1 MSRPRYDFRTPRST
15 SLTGIELRNFK
26 SIKSAQIHT
35 KPLTVV
41 SGSNSSGKSTLL
53 QAVLALAQNS
63 KQRIDGRR
71 FPLNGEYGRLGTFWS
86 LLSQKLD
93 RYQYMTIALQ
103 FETDR
108 GDVLRNAGPR
118 FRSNRKKREDL
129 ENSEVERVT
138 GYWSLGFDGRFEN
151 LSGSA
156 QIGTIRTC
164 AKGSFWTIKLD
175 LERDTLGYDPSELG
189 VGGFEYDGD
198 FDNFSG
204 QLTIELD
211 RHGEL
216 DIDQHLDLS
225 IPIDQAKVSSG
236 QCSSLFVPFFEPSQ
250 QVEKWFKEVTRQAHD
265 THTDAEDDH
274 QYIQDH
280 DHFVQLAIE
289 GIVRRDP
296 PDKYPELVRWYKD
309 LDSTDKGW
317 IEDRTAELL
326 QLICDIFDD
335 DMMQPLVGAQRAFSR
350 YLASRVSYVGP
361 LRHAPHLPFGSAS
374 DPDSGHVGVSGEH
387 VAAILQAKLSEKN
400 RYPLPDDHETE
411 VTLEEAVNQWLRFFE
426 LADSLAVDEK
436 TPLVY
441 NIEIVPPGLDEPVPL
456 NAVGVGVS
464 QLLPVIVQC
473 LVAGPGALVILE
485 QPELH
490 LHPAAQQRLAD
501 FLIACTNWGQRIL
514 VETHSEYMVLRLR
527 RRIAE
532 DDSDELLERVA
543 ILFAERDDQGDTN
556 FRDVKLNEV
565 GGVLDWPKGFFD
577 QGPNEAHQLLIAAAE
592 RQRRD
597 EEAAKSQRS

>member
-1 MSRPRYDFRTPRST
+1 MSRPRYDFRVPKST
-15 SLTGIELRNFK
+15 SLTDLELRNFK
-26 SIKSAQIHT
+26 SIKSAKIRI
-35 KPLTVV
+35 KPLTIV
-41 SGSNSSGKSTLL
+41 SGSNSAGKSTLL
-53 QAVLALAQNS
+53 QAILALAQNS
-63 KQRIDGRR
+63 KQRIEGRR

-86 LLSQKLD
+86 LLNQKFD
-93 RYQYMTIALQ
+93 RYEYMTIALH

-108 GDVLRNAGPR
+108 DDVFRNARPR
-118 FRSNRKKREDL
+118 FHSNRRKRKSPGD
-129 ENSEVERVT
+129 SRVERVT
-138 GYWSLGFDGRFEN
+138 GHWSLGFDGSFEN

-164 AKGSFWTIKLD
+164 AKGSFWTVTLD
-175 LERDTLGYDPSELG
+175 LQRDTLGFDPSELG
-189 VGGFEYDGD
+189 VDGHHYEGD

-204 QLTIELD
+204 ELLLELD
-211 RHGEL
+211 HHE
-216 DIDQHLDLS
+216 DIDMDQSLNLR
-225 IPIDQAKVSSG
+225 IPIDQAKITNG
-236 QCSSLFVPFFEPSQ
+236 QISSLFVPFFEPAQ
-250 QVEKWFKEVTRQAHD
+250 EVEKWFREIDGKTHD
-265 THTDAEDDH
+265 PYADDEDNH
-274 QYIQDH
+274 KLTQH
-280 DHFVQLAIE
+280 FDHFIELAIE

-296 PDKYPELVRWYKD
+296 PEHYPQLIRWFND
-309 LDSTDKGW
+309 LDSADKSHV
-317 IEDRTAELL
+317 ESKTTELL

-335 DMMQPLVGAQRAFSR
+335 DLMQPLVGAQRAFSR

-361 LRHAPHLPFGSAS
+361 LRHAPHLPFGNAS
-374 DPDSGHVGVSGEH
+374 DPDSGHVGISGEH

-400 RYPLPDDHETE
+400 RYPLPHDSDTE
-411 VTLEEAVNQWLRFFE
+411 ASLEEAVNQWLRFFG

-441 NIEIVPPGLDEPVPL
+441 NIELVPPGLDKPVPL

-490 LHPAAQQRLAD
+490 LHPAGQQRLAD
-501 FLIACTNWGQRIL
+501 FLIACTKWGQRIL

-532 DDSDELLERVA
+532 DDSDELLGQVA

-565 GGVLDWPKGFFD
+565 GGVLDWPDGFFD
-577 QGPNEAHQLLIAAAE
+577 QGQNEAHELLIAAAE
-592 RQRRD
+592 RQRRT
-597 EEAAKSQRS
+597 EEAAKL